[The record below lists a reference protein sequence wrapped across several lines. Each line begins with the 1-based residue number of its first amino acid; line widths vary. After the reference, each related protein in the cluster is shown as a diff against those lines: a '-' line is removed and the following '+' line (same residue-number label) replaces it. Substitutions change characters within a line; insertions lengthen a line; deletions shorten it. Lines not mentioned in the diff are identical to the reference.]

1 MKYFILVVAL
11 TLVGCTTTPIQGVV
25 EGGLLGNGEKNI
37 LNQMNHIA
45 YHAALVRDPEMTDD
59 EFKAWLKSKNQD
71 EFREW
76 VARIE
81 YEQKRIK
88 SLFSL
93 YAALKSTDSTDYTVL
108 RSYDAAMKKS
118 YDNLTEAQV
127 IYHAE

>member
-93 YAALKSTDSTDYTVL
+93 YAAVTNTDSTDYTIL
-108 RSYDAAMKKS
+108 RSYNKAMKKS